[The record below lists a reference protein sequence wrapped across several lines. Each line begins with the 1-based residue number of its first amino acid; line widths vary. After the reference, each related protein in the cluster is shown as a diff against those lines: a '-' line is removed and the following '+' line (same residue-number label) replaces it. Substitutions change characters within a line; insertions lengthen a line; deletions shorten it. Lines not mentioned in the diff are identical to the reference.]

1 MTFAHGVNTHLPK
14 PIRQETRI
22 ARPPLPARPQTTDDL
37 LRASTWWQVLGD
49 AARRHVRDHM
59 QDVLLPQGGVLY
71 RQGGTPRHWC
81 GVVDGLLKWSVA
93 SAAGRSATLGGL
105 STGSW
110 FGEGTLLRGEPSS
123 ADIVALRESRVALV
137 PAETFAWLRVH
148 ERAFDDFL
156 LRQINARMHWLMGNF
171 AAHHLFD
178 TDSNVARALA
188 SLFDP
193 WLHPGGELQLQV
205 TQEEI
210 AQLCGLSRQR
220 CNIALR
226 RLADQGL
233 VALRYGGITVTDL
246 LALRQH
252 ASG

>member
-1 MTFAHGVNTHLPK
+1 MTFAHGVNTRHFPPETPITRTTLPS
-14 PIRQETRI
+14 RQR
-22 ARPPLPARPQTTDDL
+22 TTDDL
-37 LRASTWWQVLGD
+37 LRTTTWWQLLGD
-49 AARRHVRDHM
+49 ATRRQVRTDMHE
-59 QDVLLPQGGVLY
+59 VLLPQGGVLY
-71 RQGGTPRHWC
+71 RQGDTPRHWC
-81 GVVDGLLKWSVA
+81 GVAEGLLKWSVS
-93 SAAGRSATLGGL
+93 SATGRSATLGGL

-110 FGEGTLLRGEPSS
+110 FGEGTLLRGEPTS

-137 PAETFAWLRVH
+137 PAGTFAWLRTH

-226 RLADQGL
+226 RLAEQGL

-246 LALRQH
+246 VALREH
-252 ASG
+252 VGV